1 MELSRILQVPLRE
14 IWKHEASN
22 FTKWL
27 ALDENLALL
36 SEEINIE
43 LSVIETEYNIGRFHV
58 DIYAQ
63 EANTNRKVIIENQ
76 LEKTDHDHLGKLI
89 TYASGVDAEI
99 IIWIVKEGLEE
110 HQQALEWLNENTGE
124 KLNFFLIRMEVWK
137 IGDSNPA
144 PNFHILT
151 QPNNW
156 FKTVKSSLNTTEVTE
171 TKNKQLRFWD
181 GFKTYCDNNK
191 IKINL
196 RKTSPQHWYDI
207 SFGRSDCHIALTINS
222 QKKELGCEI
231 YIPNAKET
239 YIEFKKHEAAINT
252 ELANLEWMELPT
264 KKASRIKLSTKGDFS
279 KENDWE
285 NHFQWLSDQALK
297 FQEVFRKY

>member
-1 MELSRILQVPLRE
+1 MELSRIQHVPLRE

-27 ALDENLALL
+27 AKDENLALL

-43 LSVIETEYNIGRFHV
+43 LSVIETEYNIGRFNV

-89 TYASGVDAEI
+89 TYASGADAEI

-137 IGDSNPA
+137 IGNSNPA

-171 TKNKQLRFWD
+171 IKNKQLRFWD
-181 GFKTYCDNNK
+181 GFKIYCDNNK

-196 RKTSPQHWYDI
+196 RKTNPQHWYDI

-239 YIEFKKHEAAINT
+239 FIEFKKHETAINT
-252 ELANLEWMELPT
+252 ELANLEWMELPA
-264 KKASRIKLSTKGDFS
+264 KKASRIKVSSKADFS
-279 KENDWE
+279 KEEEWKG
-285 NHFQWLSDQALK
+285 HFQWLSEQALK
-297 FQEVFRKY
+297 FQETFGKY